1 MRIEVWSLGKLK
13 NWENNPRDISEEAF
27 GDLIAEINE
36 LKPYK
41 PLLINEE
48 GIVLGGNMRLRA
60 FRQLGI
66 KEIECSVVHADTPEL
81 MLKYALSD
89 NDQKGRTD
97 GEKLANLIGNIPDID
112 LSSYSVHLQEPTN
125 IQDLLDQFK
134 EVVEDEVPE
143 VSDEPAISKLGEV
156 YQLGRHRLMAG
167 DSTKIEDV
175 EKLMDGK
182 KADMGSN
189 GDARG
194 GKI

>member
-1 MRIEVWSLGKLK
+1 MKIEVWSLGKLK

-27 GDLIAEINE
+27 GERIEQIKE
-36 LKPYK
+36 LQPYK

-66 KEIECSVVHADTPEL
+66 KEIECSVVHAPTDEL

-97 GEKLANLIGNIPDID
+97 SEMLANLIGSIPEID
-112 LSSYSVHLQEPTN
+112 LSNYSVHLQEPTS
-125 IQDLLDQFK
+125 IQDLLDSFR

-167 DSTKIEDV
+167 DSIKIEDV